1 MLPLS
6 SFAAVSPSES
16 GNGRYWT
23 QKSSLKLLNAETTE
37 YVQTGYRLY
46 DTVSSSCVSNATSA
60 GLFSQHSLSG
70 NFFTLS
76 FPKGR
81 DWKVNSNYNLTLR
94 GSAIS
99 PEKSEYIY
107 DSLSSE
113 GTSLNY
119 YGFQQTQV
127 YYRKGI
133 NKNSTNL
140 LDTVP
145 GNVKLHHSGKSC
157 TIWKYK

>member
-1 MLPLS
+1 MNHNKAPVKWTIKLLIITLCVAMLPLS

-119 YGFQQTQV
+119 YQHPSV
-127 YYRKGI
+127 AVSDYEDEK
-133 NKNSTNL
+133 
-140 LDTVP
+140 
-145 GNVKLHHSGKSC
+145 VKH
-157 TIWKYK
+157 